1 MLRCATVDL
10 GVLKYKKVHVI
21 YFVSARNLQGHGQL
35 GVTHL
40 NVVEFGFGLLS
51 TGVYRYEEV
60 TNRFQRSIPKIKP

>member
-1 MLRCATVDL
+1 MSLNIKKLSDL
-10 GVLKYKKVHVI
+10 SVHVI

-60 TNRFQRSIPKIKP
+60 TNKFQRSIPKIKP

>member
-35 GVTHL
+35 GVMHL

-51 TGVYRYEEV
+51 TGV
-60 TNRFQRSIPKIKP
+60 